1 MEVINHMHT
10 KQIAMSSKNQFKCE
24 ECGMVLALNKSFSIM
39 LTSNMLGQ
47 HNRDYGSVYIYTAA
61 ATDFPLLIF

>member
-47 HNRDYGSVYIYTAA
+47 HNRDSGSIYIYTAA

>member
-1 MEVINHMHT
+1 MEVIYHMHT
-10 KQIAMSSKNQFKCE
+10 KQIAISSENQFKRE

-47 HNRDYGSVYIYTAA
+47 HNRDSRSVYIQQQQQ
-61 ATDFPLLIF
+61 LIFHY